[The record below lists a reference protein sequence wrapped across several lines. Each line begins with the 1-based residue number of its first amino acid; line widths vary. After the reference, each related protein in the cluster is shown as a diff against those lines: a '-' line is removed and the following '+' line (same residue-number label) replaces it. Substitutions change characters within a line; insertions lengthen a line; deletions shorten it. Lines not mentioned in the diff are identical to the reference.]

1 MYYSLGIVPVGALT
15 PPGGCSTRS
24 SPSTWRPSCARWRK
38 PATARPCRS
47 HVIAHGE
54 TGFFAHD
61 DREWHGYLH
70 ALVSDP
76 ALRER
81 VGRAARRHV
90 EAWYALPRVV
100 QDYVRLFDRL
110 GATARSC

>member
-1 MYYSLGIVPVGALT
+1 
-15 PPGGCSTRS
+15 
-24 SPSTWRPSCARWRK
+24 
-38 PATARPCRS
+38 
-47 HVIAHGE
+47 
-54 TGFFAHD
+54 
-61 DREWHGYLH
+61 
-70 ALVSDP
+70 VSDP